1 MSTKTAPHLVAEIM
15 ANVAAYYANQ
25 VDHATFAARNRALWD
40 EAEAL
45 SGLLEA
51 RRQSLETQE
60 MEARLSELDWRANAS
75 YGFK

>member
-1 MSTKTAPHLVAEIM
+1 MVGAIEALLEGEGGGADAQQEVLR
-15 ANVAAYYANQ
+15 AACSGE
-25 VDHATFAARNRALWD
+25 LLLD